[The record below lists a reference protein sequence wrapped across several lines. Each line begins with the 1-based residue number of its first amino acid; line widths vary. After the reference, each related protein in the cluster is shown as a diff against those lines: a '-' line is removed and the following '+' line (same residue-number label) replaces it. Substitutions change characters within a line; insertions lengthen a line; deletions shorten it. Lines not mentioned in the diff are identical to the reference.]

1 MFDSAEQLMYSSG
14 LDIKPSK
21 CEVLYARQSGNN
33 WYKGKREVKQNIYI
47 QGNCLESCDQNVT
60 YKYLG
65 KSLALSGEDSFKVIE
80 MIDTYSDLVHKIQ
93 QCNLPLAL
101 KASAFNSLA
110 LGKILHHF
118 YNTRLTEEQL
128 EKLDNLL
135 TSAACDLYGLYK
147 STTSLVI
154 YLPCEHGSI
163 GVKRISDVYRSTRL
177 AFLIKMLNHDVTQF
191 NEVARYSLK
200 LDMEKRGVPTTQERE
215 NVFGYK
221 LKNDSHLDTKTLF
234 GCQSDWPDMLR
245 YARKLG
251 VIVTYF
257 NEKAIVRIGDKCFD
271 DSCSFQKVLFRLTV
285 DRDLEKAK
293 TIINS
298 RPVSLFIWNTIKIF
312 SFSFIQLVNS
322 R

>member
-1 MFDSAEQLMYSSG
+1 
-14 LDIKPSK
+14 
-21 CEVLYARQSGNN
+21 
-33 WYKGKREVKQNIYI
+33 
-47 QGNCLESCDQNVT
+47 
-60 YKYLG
+60 
-65 KSLALSGEDSFKVIE
+65 
-80 MIDTYSDLVHKIQ
+80 MIDTYSGLVHKIQ

-101 KASAFNSLA
+101 KASAFNNLA
-110 LGKILHHF
+110 LAKILHHF

-128 EKLDNLL
+128 EKSDNLL
-135 TSAACDLYGLYK
+135 TSAVRDLYGLYK

-154 YLPCEHGSI
+154 YLPREHGSI

-177 AFLIKMLNHDVTQF
+177 AFLIKMLNRDVTQF
-191 NEVARYSLK
+191 KEVARYSLK

-215 NVFGYK
+215 NFFGYK

-257 NEKAIVRIGDKCFD
+257 NEKAIVRIGDKRFD
-271 DSCSFQKVLFRLTV
+271 DSCSLQKVLFRLTF

-293 TIINS
+293 
-298 RPVSLFIWNTIKIF
+298 
-312 SFSFIQLVNS
+312 QL
-322 R
+322 